1 MSPVVSMAAII
12 VGRLKDPLIANMY
25 PVAIAWLYVVVLM
38 ALAEGASPA
47 GSWLGAAFTFLLYGA
62 LPLGI
67 ALYLLGTPMRRKARR
82 RAEAASA
89 GDGTALDP
97 DGGGHP
103 SADPLAPVRK
113 EP

>member
-1 MSPVVSMAAII
+1 
-12 VGRLKDPLIANMY
+12 MY
-25 PVAIAWLYVVVLM
+25 LVAIAWLYVVVLM
-38 ALAEGASPA
+38 ALAEGTSPG

-67 ALYLLGTPMRRKARR
+67 ALYLLGTPARRKARR

-89 GDGTALDP
+89 DDGSALDP
-97 DGGGHP
+97 DGRGHP
-103 SADPLAPVRK
+103 AGDPVAPVRE

>member
-1 MSPVVSMAAII
+1 
-12 VGRLKDPLIANMY
+12 MY
-25 PVAIAWLYVVVLM
+25 IVAIAWLYVVVLM
-38 ALAEGASPA
+38 AFAEGMSTG

-67 ALYLLGTPMRRKARR
+67 SLYLLGTPARRRARR
-82 RAEAASA
+82 RAELDSAAEGLAAS
-89 GDGTALDP
+89 DP

-103 SADPLAPVRK
+103 TGDPVAPVGK